1 MLGQA
6 FTRRRPPGLGVLM
19 NGRGLAMVESKGQSA
34 TLKEDMAWH
43 WQPWEE
49 SPGSGVS
56 TQAWPDPKWVKQVK
70 RRCGFQARLLAMAIP
85 EEHLKS
91 FQLQLDGGV
100 APAEL
105 KAQLKERLQDLLP
118 WPLADTLWDFQATAT
133 AEVQASASPNSRPA
147 WLNQAMK
154 QQPAHNI
161 EIVAM
166 PREWAGQCEH
176 WSQQAGLQLVRL
188 EPAWQASQRW
198 QTYLNN
204 DSAGLLQE
212 PPAVYQSGMRPVE
225 QAVAGGLA
233 LGVAQP

>member
-1 MLGQA
+1 MQ
-6 FTRRRPPGLGVLM
+6 
-19 NGRGLAMVESKGQSA
+19 
-34 TLKEDMAWH
+34 
-43 WQPWEE
+43 
-49 SPGSGVS
+49 
-56 TQAWPDPKWVKQVK
+56 
-70 RRCGFQARLLAMAIP
+70 
-85 EEHLKS
+85 
-91 FQLQLDGGV
+91 
-100 APAEL
+100 
-105 KAQLKERLQDLLP
+105 
-118 WPLADTLWDFQATAT
+118 
-133 AEVQASASPNSRPA
+133 
-147 WLNQAMK
+147 
-154 QQPAHNI
+154 QQPAHHI

-212 PPAVYQSGMRPVE
+212 PPAVYRSGMRPVE